1 MKTILFTFLLIFG
14 TLTLFNAQNSQT
26 PTTEQ
31 KRIINPVIDDG
42 FTQWSKNW
50 SYDRYVSRSAKITS
64 ISEDEDYGDIEAS
77 GYFTYKRLYTTF
89 EGTFTAKINSSGR
102 LVSITYI
109 DAGGLRGSR
118 TF

>member
-1 MKTILFTFLLIFG
+1 MKTTLLTFLLFLG

-31 KRIINPVIDDG
+31 KRIINPIIDDG

-64 ISEDEDYGDIEAS
+64 ITGDVAS
-77 GYFTYKRLYTTF
+77 F
-89 EGTFTAKINSSGR
+89 S
-102 LVSITYI
+102 
-109 DAGGLRGSR
+109 
-118 TF
+118 